1 MGEQVKPESVLS
13 EDEVTTIM
21 DSAVDLYHWEA
32 FESQVGDIAEAVQDV
47 VRAAVRDA
55 EAKLLAKLNPNAVW
69 SEGVNFGWDL
79 AVSDE
84 PVFSLDANPYPLKEE
99 TKDV

>member
-1 MGEQVKPESVLS
+1 MDEQEEPVSLLS
-13 EDEVTTIM
+13 EEEVTTIM

-32 FESQVGDIAEAVQDV
+32 FESQVGDIAEAVQEV

-55 EAKLLAKLNPNAVW
+55 EAKLVAKLKPNAVW
-69 SEGVNFGWDL
+69 AEGVEFGWDL

-84 PVFSLDANPYPLKEE
+84 PVYSLDANPYPVREE